1 MYIYYFITVCEVISD
16 FVFVLDVSNSIG
28 SNENFQQITNFVS
41 MLGRFFDIGI
51 EDNLAGVI
59 LFARNASILFDVQE
73 HTNSSDF
80 RAAINSI
87 DYERIPR
94 RNRQGTNLPA
104 ALDLLRTAGRQGG
117 NLRLR
122 DDPDVQKIAVILTD
136 GRPNQV
142 GNPFDVSVRNTEA
155 AAARLQ
161 ESGIYDQIYG
171 IGIRGN
177 REINFEELRFIASD
191 PALALVVEDFTV
203 EFFNQ
208 IQGQLTAAICGRK

>member
-1 MYIYYFITVCEVISD
+1 
-16 FVFVLDVSNSIG
+16 
-28 SNENFQQITNFVS
+28 

-51 EDNLAGVI
+51 DDNLAGVI
-59 LFARNASILFDVQE
+59 LFAHDASILFDVQK

-94 RNRQGTNLPA
+94 QDRQGTNLPA
-104 ALDLLRTAGRQGG
+104 ALDLLRTAGRRGG

-122 DDPDVQKIAVILTD
+122 DDPDVQKIAVVLTD
-136 GRPNQV
+136 GRPHQV
-142 GNPFDVSVRNTEA
+142 GNPIEVSVRNTED

-171 IGIRGN
+171 IGIKGN
-177 REINFEELRFIASD
+177 KEINFEELRFIASD
-191 PALALVVEDFTV
+191 PALALEVEAFNV